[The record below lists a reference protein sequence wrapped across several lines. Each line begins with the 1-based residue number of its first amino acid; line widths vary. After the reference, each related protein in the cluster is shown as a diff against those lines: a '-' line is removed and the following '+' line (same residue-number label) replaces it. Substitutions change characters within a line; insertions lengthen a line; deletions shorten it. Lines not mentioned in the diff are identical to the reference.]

1 MFITLTLYKN
11 TNRIRVNINN
21 ISCYKTIKVDSFHSE
36 GADSLISI
44 YKTGVYFLN
53 DPVPVVV
60 EEDTIVV
67 DKMIETMLLC
77 KNETVV

>member
-1 MFITLTLYKN
+1 MFITLALYKS
-11 TNRIRVNINN
+11 TNRVRINVNN
-21 ISCYKTIKVDSFHSE
+21 ISYYKTIKADSVYSK
-36 GADSLISI
+36 GADTFISV
-44 YKTGVYFLN
+44 YRTGIYFLN